1 MAITKILF
9 AFLSLFGLIIGRSW
23 ATQKSVVPAIFIFG
37 DSTADVGNNNFL
49 SSSARANFPHNGID
63 FVHQRATGRFSNG
76 LITADFL
83 AKMYGFN
90 GSPPPLYSIT
100 RGQQAHKGVN
110 FASAAS
116 GILQPTGN
124 KFGDRISMPR
134 QLRYF
139 GLVRDYF
146 VKHFGATETED
157 LFANSIFFISTGSN
171 DLIEFFAAHGSLSYA
186 QKSEF
191 IKLLVSTY
199 KLQLLRAFNATGGCL
214 EGLNELSYMFY
225 EATSN
230 MLNDLSC
237 EVKGLKYSLGNLFEM
252 VIDFFQ
258 KAPLLGFTELEN
270 ACCGAGK
277 FNGEAACTPNATVCS
292 NRSQYLFWD
301 SACKIAAGTLFVGL
315 ASANAPA
322 IFVFGDSLADVGN
335 NNNLNVPLDKLAN
348 FPPNGIDFPLKTPT
362 GRFSNGYNTIDYLAQ
377 QMGYKQSPPS
387 FLSVENGANISQGVN
402 FASGGSGILD
412 TTGPAIT
419 FTAQISNFKSVIY
432 DLTKQ
437 MGKEKAE
444 EFISKSLF
452 FISAGN
458 NDMFAYYSTTGAQN
472 ITQNEQ
478 FVTSLVEKF
487 SQHIKALYIYG
498 ARKFGTIGLSHIG
511 CIPLMRSKNPIGKC
525 NDNLN
530 GLARNFNTAAQVR
543 MNQLESM
550 LKGMKYSYGN
560 AYDLMSIAMA
570 TPFLLGYKDFQSA
583 CCGSGKF
590 NGEIQCSLNTTLC
603 SNRDQYFFGSI
614 RIQHKPNF

>member
-1 MAITKILF
+1 MDV
-9 AFLSLFGLIIGRSW
+9 SSSLIIFSF
-23 ATQKSVVPAIFIFG
+23 ASLT
-37 DSTADVGNNNFL
+37 L
-49 SSSARANFPHNGID
+49 SS
-63 FVHQRATGRFSNG
+63 
-76 LITADFL
+76 
-83 AKMYGFN
+83 
-90 GSPPPLYSIT
+90 
-100 RGQQAHKGVN
+100 
-110 FASAAS
+110 
-116 GILQPTGN
+116 
-124 KFGDRISMPR
+124 
-134 QLRYF
+134 
-139 GLVRDYF
+139 
-146 VKHFGATETED
+146 
-157 LFANSIFFISTGSN
+157 
-171 DLIEFFAAHGSLSYA
+171 
-186 QKSEF
+186 
-191 IKLLVSTY
+191 
-199 KLQLLRAFNATGGCL
+199 
-214 EGLNELSYMFY
+214 
-225 EATSN
+225 
-230 MLNDLSC
+230 
-237 EVKGLKYSLGNLFEM
+237 
-252 VIDFFQ
+252 
-258 KAPLLGFTELEN
+258 
-270 ACCGAGK
+270 
-277 FNGEAACTPNATVCS
+277 
-292 NRSQYLFWD
+292 
-301 SACKIAAGTLFVGL
+301 VGL

-590 NGEIQCSLNTTLC
+590 NGKDRMDYWMSQIYTYS
-603 SNRDQYFFGSI
+603 FM
-614 RIQHKPNF
+614 HKKHLVTASYVNDSMSGLHERAKGAGVTILGEMGLDPGIDHMMVMKMINQAHARKGKIISFTSYCGGLPSPPAANNPLAYKFR